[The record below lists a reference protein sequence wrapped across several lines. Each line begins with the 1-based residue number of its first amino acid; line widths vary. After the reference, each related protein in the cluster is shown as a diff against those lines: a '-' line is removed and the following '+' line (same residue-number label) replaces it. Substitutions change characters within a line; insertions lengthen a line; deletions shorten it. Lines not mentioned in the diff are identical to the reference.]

1 MKKIIT
7 MIITVALLTSLMSI
21 AVSAV
26 EFVRIWSDNE
36 HESYLAEYAGDG
48 DTEKFW
54 HTDWENGITDP
65 PYIIFFELD
74 GIYNI
79 NSLGFLPRQDGN
91 LNGLMNVFNIYV
103 SEDGENY
110 NLVKEVDDF
119 ITDMDIQT
127 VTFDS
132 PVTAKFIKLEAL
144 ETEGMNFASL
154 NELEVD
160 GEIAPEPEPEV
171 VEPESTTD
179 DTPETPDQTIPE
191 EPSVTPTAPQTSD
204 MSVGV
209 FITMM
214 AVSMMIMILLINK
227 KMVCK
232 INKQ

>member
-7 MIITVALLTSLMSI
+7 ILIAVTFLTSLMSV

-74 GIYNI
+74 NVYNI
-79 NSLGFLPRQDGN
+79 KSLGFLPRQDGN

-103 SEDGENY
+103 SEDGDNY

-119 ITDMDIQT
+119 ITDMDLQT
-127 VTFDS
+127 ITFDS
-132 PVTAKFIKLEAL
+132 PVTAKFIKIEAL
-144 ETEGMNFASL
+144 ETEGINFASL

-160 GEIAPEPEPEV
+160 GEIAPVPEPEIVEPEPV
-171 VEPESTTD
+171 DESQIIEDSTV
-179 DTPETPDQTIPE
+179 QE
-191 EPSVTPTAPQTSD
+191 EIISAPIAPQTSD
-204 MSVGV
+204 MSVGI
-209 FITMM
+209 FIVMM
-214 AVSMMIMILLINK
+214 AVSITTMILLTNK
-227 KMVCK
+227 KQSLK
-232 INKQ
+232 